1 MLETAISITEFLI
14 ENQGRIIPALVVLC
28 FVLASIIALF
38 EYKDKLWERI
48 VNPRNKWNFVI
59 LIVLT
64 AFLLVLASSRSV
76 PVLLLLVDVVLW
88 ALFLIACFVSL
99 PIVCSINQK
108 GDVIRKLRS
117 RRLFHLHKQ
126 LDEGF
131 ALEYLDCFK
140 NSNIYD
146 TPSAK
151 TPFSIRFLH
160 MFVDSDVKLSY
171 QFLKSSFWFYTG
183 DAADSYNTLSAID

>member
-14 ENQGRIIPALVVLC
+14 ENQGRMITALVVLC
-28 FVLASIIALF
+28 FVLASIIAF
-38 EYKDKLWERI
+38 YEYKDKLWERI
-48 VNPRNKWNFVI
+48 VNPRNKWNFAI

-64 AFLLVLASSRSV
+64 AFLLVIASSRSV

-108 GDVIRKLRS
+108 GNVIRKLRS

-126 LDEGF
+126 LAQKQE
-131 ALEYLDCFK
+131 E
-140 NSNIYD
+140 S
-146 TPSAK
+146 SK
-151 TPFSIRFLH
+151 TDQGS
-160 MFVDSDVKLSY
+160 
-171 QFLKSSFWFYTG
+171 LK
-183 DAADSYNTLSAID
+183 